1 MIVQCFLDLSVEGRF
16 DADMG
21 SRKVATTIY
30 ITVEQ
35 DRQLKLLSQ
44 ATQQAMAAYIREGI
58 DLILD
63 KYKANVPRQLGLS
76 IDE

>member
-1 MIVQCFLDLSVEGRF
+1 MAS
-16 DADMG
+16 

-44 ATQQAMAAYIREGI
+44 ATGTSMAQYIRDGI
-58 DLILD
+58 DHILER
-63 KYKANVPRQLGLS
+63 YRSRIPTQLGLGFDDGG
-76 IDE
+76 DETN